1 MKLLEAIQHL
11 WLGANNY
18 NSTFFLFLFLF
29 FAATDVRGLDTD
41 KLHKI
46 FPSSISACKN
56 SLWLAR
62 RRSFSIDVSFEIYT
76 CRISVSRWS
85 TATTKVQ
92 ALKTLNRLTG
102 LVTAFILEVQIP
114 LLHIFVLFFLP
125 HVSSFP
131 LFSLKQCKTPRLSKS
146 SSLNI
151 CK

>member
-18 NSTFFLFLFLF
+18 NSAFFFLLFLL

-46 FPSSISACKN
+46 FPSSISAYKN
-56 SLWLAR
+56 PHWLAR
-62 RRSFSIDVSFEIYT
+62 RRSFSLDVSFEIYT
-76 CRISVSRWS
+76 CRILASRWS

-102 LVTAFILEVQIP
+102 LVIAFILEVQIP
-114 LLHIFVLFFLP
+114 SHFFISSFSSFLLM
-125 HVSSFP
+125 FP
-131 LFSLKQCKTPRLSKS
+131 LFHCFLWNSAKPHAY
-146 SSLNI
+146 LNHLL
-151 CK
+151 